1 MKQINPCSFET
12 LWDRAKPKPS
22 EAISPENQTLCQA
35 LFEALP
41 DAIAVVDSQGRI
53 RQINAELERLFGY
66 DREDLL
72 GRPIES
78 LIPERYRARHIDHRQ
93 HYRAAPYRL
102 KMSQRPELYG
112 LRRDGSEFPVD
123 VHLAPIKAEE
133 GTLTI
138 SVIRD
143 ITPHKTAEAEIQ
155 EHAHRKAILAD
166 LSQSALAGTS
176 LDRLMKHAVEQIA
189 QCLDIEYTK
198 ILELLPDGR
207 ALRLKAGVGWREGLV
222 GEATVSAGLESQAGY
237 TLLISKPADESTLIA
252 GEPVIVDDLRSETRF
267 SGPPLLFEHGV
278 VSGMSITIPGYARPY
293 GVLGVHTKKHRAFTE
308 DDAQF
313 LRAVAYT
320 LALAIERRQT
330 EEALRESEMRARR
343 LVEANIIGVFEGIE
357 DQICNANQIFLDML
371 GYSREDLQAGRLRW
385 PEMTPPEY
393 QALDEAARNQL
404 LDHGAIT
411 PFEKEFIRKNGTRVP
426 ILICA
431 TALERSPFTWI
442 AFIVDL
448 SEYKRLEDSLRRRAA
463 ELADADRRKDEF
475 LAMLAHELRNP
486 LAPIRNAVHILHRQV
501 PLLPESQR
509 PLEMIERQTQHLA
522 RLVDDLL
529 DVSRVTRG
537 KINLHKLPVDLV
549 ALTARVVENHRPS
562 ASAHQHTV
570 TLTLPP
576 CPLYVEGDDVRLT
589 QVLDNLLNNANKYTP
604 DGGHIWVTV
613 KDRKDEVLVS
623 IRDSGIG
630 IAENDLSEVFD
641 LFAQVDPGIDR
652 ARGGL
657 GIGLSLVKRLVE
669 MHGGYVEARSDGPGK
684 GSEFI
689 IYLPLL
695 SAKTELVS
703 HSWSALPASEAP
715 PVLRVLV
722 VDDNYD
728 AAESMALL
736 VKLWGHETR
745 IVHDG
750 RSAVD
755 ICQTYKPDVVLLD
768 LGLPGMS
775 GYEVAQHLRKEYGD
789 SMTLFALTGYGQA
802 EDRQRSAAAGFN
814 HHLVKP
820 IDPGILR
827 TLLASREV
835 RPAQS

>member
-1 MKQINPCSFET
+1 MITHTNPCSFET
-12 LWDRAKPKPS
+12 LWDTTRPKQTGEVLS
-22 EAISPENQTLCQA
+22 EDQTLCQA

-41 DAIAVVDSQGRI
+41 DAIAVVDSEGRI

-66 DREDLL
+66 DRKDLL
-72 GRPIES
+72 DRPIEC
-78 LIPERYRARHIDHRQ
+78 LIPERFRERHAAHRERYRT
-93 HYRAAPYRL
+93 APYRL
-102 KMSQRPELYG
+102 KMSHRPELYG
-112 LRRDGSEFPVD
+112 QRRDGTEFPVD
-123 VHLAPIKAEE
+123 VHLAPIKTAE
-133 GTLTI
+133 GIRII

-143 ITPHKTAEAEIQ
+143 ITSHKTAEAEIQ
-155 EHAHRKAILAD
+155 EHAHRKAVIAD
-166 LSQSALAGTS
+166 LSQSALAGS
-176 LDRLMKHAVEQIA
+176 GLDRLMEYVVEQVA
-189 QCLDIEYTK
+189 RCLDIEYAK

-207 ALRLKAGVGWREGLV
+207 TLLLKAGVGWKEGLV
-222 GEATVSAGLESQAGY
+222 GKATVSAGLESQAGY

-252 GEPVIVDDLRSETRF
+252 GKPVIVEDLSRETRF

-293 GVLGVHTKKHRAFTE
+293 GVLGVHTRKHRVFSE

-313 LRAVAYT
+313 LRAVAHI

-343 LVEANIIGVFEGIE
+343 LVEANIIGVIEGVE

-371 GYSREDLQAGRLRW
+371 GYTGEELLGGRLRW
-385 PEMTPPEY
+385 PEITPPEY
-393 QALDEAARNQL
+393 HALDDAARSQL
-404 LDHGAIT
+404 LDHGAIP

-426 ILICA
+426 ILLCA
-431 TALERSPFTWI
+431 TILERSPFTWI

-463 ELADADRRKDEF
+463 ELAEADRRKDEF

-486 LAPIRNAVHILHRQV
+486 LAPIRNAVHILHRQA

-537 KINLHKLPVDLV
+537 KINLQRMPVDLV

-576 CPLYVEGDDVRLT
+576 RPLYVEGDDVRLT

-613 KDRKDEVLVS
+613 REGQREAIVS
-623 IRDSGIG
+623 VRDSGIG
-630 IAENDLSEVFD
+630 IAEDELPGVFE

-669 MHGGYVEARSDGPGK
+669 MHGGRVEAHSDGHGK

-689 IYLPLL
+689 VYLPLL
-695 SAKTELVS
+695 PRDIQS
-703 HSWSALPASEAP
+703 LPAEYAQP
-715 PVLRVLV
+715 ITETPVALRVLV
-722 VDDNYD
+722 VDDNDD
-728 AAESMALL
+728 AAESMGSL

-755 ICQTYKPDVVLLD
+755 LCRTFKPNVVLLD

-775 GYEVAQHLRKEYGD
+775 GYEVARCLRKQHGD
-789 SMTLFALTGYGQA
+789 SMTLYALTGYGQA
-802 EDRQRSAAAGFN
+802 EDRARSKASGFD

-820 IDPGILR
+820 INPDGLK
-827 TLLASREV
+827 TLLNSRK
-835 RPAQS
+835 

>member
-1 MKQINPCSFET
+1 MVTHTNPCSFET
-12 LWDRAKPKPS
+12 LWHTARSKQTDEALS
-22 EAISPENQTLCQA
+22 EDQTLCQA

-41 DAIAVVDSQGRI
+41 DAIAVVDSEGRI

-66 DREDLL
+66 DRKDLL
-72 GRPIES
+72 DRPIEC
-78 LIPERYRARHIDHRQ
+78 LIPERFRERHAAHRER
-93 HYRAAPYRL
+93 YRAAPYRL
-102 KMSQRPELYG
+102 KMSHRPELYG
-112 LRRDGSEFPVD
+112 QRRDGTEFPVD
-123 VHLAPIKAEE
+123 VHLAPIKTAE
-133 GTLTI
+133 GIRII

-143 ITPHKTAEAEIQ
+143 ITSHKTAQAEIQ
-155 EHAHRKAILAD
+155 EHAYRKAVIAN
-166 LSQSALAGTS
+166 LSQSALASSG
-176 LDRLMKHAVEQIA
+176 LDRLMEYVVEQVA
-189 QCLDIEYTK
+189 RCLDLEYAK

-207 ALRLKAGVGWREGLV
+207 ALLLKAGVGWKEGLV
-222 GEATVSAGLESQAGY
+222 GQATVSAGLESQAGY
-237 TLLISKPADESTLIA
+237 TLLISKPADESTLFA
-252 GEPVIVDDLRSETRF
+252 GKPVIVKDLGRETRF

-278 VSGMSITIPGYARPY
+278 VSGMSVTIPGYARPY
-293 GVLGVHTKKHRAFTE
+293 GVLGVHTRKHRVFSE

-313 LRAVAYT
+313 LRAVAHI
-320 LALAIERRQT
+320 LALAIERWQT

-343 LVEANIIGVFEGIE
+343 LVEANIIGVIEGVE

-371 GYSREDLQAGRLRW
+371 GYTREELLAGRLRW
-385 PEMTPPEY
+385 PEITPPEY
-393 QALDEAARNQL
+393 QALDDAARSQL
-404 LDHGAIT
+404 LDHGAIP

-426 ILICA
+426 ILFCA
-431 TALERSPFTWI
+431 TILERSPFTWI

-463 ELADADRRKDEF
+463 ELAEADRRKDEF

-486 LAPIRNAVHILHRQV
+486 LAPIRNAVHILHRLA

-537 KINLHKLPVDLV
+537 KINLRRMPVDLV

-576 CPLYVEGDDVRLT
+576 RPLYVEGDDVRLT
-589 QVLDNLLNNANKYTP
+589 QVLDNLLSNANKYTP
-604 DGGHIWVTV
+604 DGGHIWITV
-613 KDRKDEVLVS
+613 REGQGEAIVS
-623 IRDSGIG
+623 VRDSGIG
-630 IAENDLSEVFD
+630 IAEDELPGVFD

-669 MHGGYVEARSDGPGK
+669 MHGGRVEAHSDGHGK
-684 GSEFI
+684 GSEFVV
-689 IYLPLL
+689 YLPLL
-695 SAKTELVS
+695 SQIAQP
-703 HSWSALPASEAP
+703 PADEHAQPTAEP
-715 PVLRVLV
+715 PAVLRIMV
-722 VDDNYD
+722 VDDHYD
-728 AAESMALL
+728 AAESMGLL

-755 ICQTYKPDVVLLD
+755 LCRTFKPNVVLLD

-775 GYEVAQHLRKEYGD
+775 GYEVARCLREEHGD
-789 SMTLFALTGYGQA
+789 SMMLYALTGYGQT
-802 EDRQRSAAAGFN
+802 EDRERSKAAGFD

-820 IDPGILR
+820 INPD
-827 TLLASREV
+827 TLKVLLNS
-835 RPAQS
+835 PK

>member
-1 MKQINPCSFET
+1 MITHTNPCSFET
-12 LWDRAKPKPS
+12 LWDTTRPKQTGEVLS
-22 EAISPENQTLCQA
+22 EDQTLCQA

-41 DAIAVVDSQGRI
+41 DAIAVVDSEGRI

-66 DREDLL
+66 DRKDLL
-72 GRPIES
+72 DRPIEC
-78 LIPERYRARHIDHRQ
+78 LIPERFRERHAAHRERYRT
-93 HYRAAPYRL
+93 APYRL
-102 KMSQRPELYG
+102 KMSHRPELYG
-112 LRRDGSEFPVD
+112 QRRDGTEFPVD
-123 VHLAPIKAEE
+123 VHLAPIKTAE
-133 GTLTI
+133 GIRII

-143 ITPHKTAEAEIQ
+143 ITSHKTAEAEIQ
-155 EHAHRKAILAD
+155 EHAHRKAVIAD
-166 LSQSALAGTS
+166 LSQSALAGS
-176 LDRLMKHAVEQIA
+176 GLDRLMEYVVEQVA
-189 QCLDIEYTK
+189 RCLDIEYAK

-207 ALRLKAGVGWREGLV
+207 TLLLKAGVGWKEGLV
-222 GEATVSAGLESQAGY
+222 GKATVSAGLESQAGY

-252 GEPVIVDDLRSETRF
+252 GKPVIVEDLSRETRF

-293 GVLGVHTKKHRAFTE
+293 GVLGVHTRKHRVFSE

-313 LRAVAYT
+313 LRAVAHI

-343 LVEANIIGVFEGIE
+343 LVEANIIGVIEGVE

-371 GYSREDLQAGRLRW
+371 GYTREELLAGQLRW
-385 PEMTPPEY
+385 PEITPPEY
-393 QALDEAARNQL
+393 QALDDAARSQL
-404 LDHGAIT
+404 LDHGAIP

-426 ILICA
+426 ILLCA
-431 TALERSPFTWI
+431 TILERSPFTWI

-463 ELADADRRKDEF
+463 ELAEADRRKDEF

-486 LAPIRNAVHILHRQV
+486 LAPIRNAVHILHRQA

-537 KINLHKLPVDLV
+537 KINLQRMPVDLV

-576 CPLYVEGDDVRLT
+576 RPLYVEGDDVRLT
-589 QVLDNLLNNANKYTP
+589 QVLDNLLSNANKYTP

-613 KDRKDEVLVS
+613 REGQREAIVS
-623 IRDSGIG
+623 VRDSGIG
-630 IAENDLSEVFD
+630 IAEDELPGVFE

-669 MHGGYVEARSDGPGK
+669 MHGGRVEAHSDGHGK

-689 IYLPLL
+689 VYLPLL
-695 SAKTELVS
+695 PRDIQS
-703 HSWSALPASEAP
+703 LPAEYAQP
-715 PVLRVLV
+715 ITETPVALRVLV

-728 AAESMALL
+728 AAESMGSL

-755 ICQTYKPDVVLLD
+755 LCRTFKPNVVLLD

-775 GYEVAQHLRKEYGD
+775 GYEVARCLRKQHGD
-789 SMTLFALTGYGQA
+789 SMTLYALTGYGQA
-802 EDRQRSAAAGFN
+802 EDRARSKASGFD

-820 IDPGILR
+820 INPDGLK
-827 TLLASREV
+827 TLLNSRK
-835 RPAQS
+835 

>member
-1 MKQINPCSFET
+1 MLRHTARSKET
-12 LWDRAKPKPS
+12 GEALS
-22 EAISPENQTLCQA
+22 EDQTLCQA

-41 DAIAVVDSQGRI
+41 DAIAVVDSEGRI

-66 DREDLL
+66 DRKDLL
-72 GRPIES
+72 DRPIEC
-78 LIPERYRARHIDHRQ
+78 LIPERFRESHTAHRERYRS
-93 HYRAAPYRL
+93 APYRL
-102 KMSQRPELYG
+102 KMSHRPELYG
-112 LRRDGSEFPVD
+112 QRRDGTEFPVD
-123 VHLAPIKAEE
+123 VHLAPIKTAE
-133 GTLTI
+133 GIRII

-143 ITPHKTAEAEIQ
+143 ITSHKTAEAEIQ
-155 EHAHRKAILAD
+155 EHAHRKAVIAD
-166 LSQSALAGTS
+166 LSQSALAGS
-176 LDRLMKHAVEQIA
+176 GLDRLMEYVVEQVA
-189 QCLDIEYTK
+189 RCLDIEYAK

-207 ALRLKAGVGWREGLV
+207 TLLLKAGVGWKEGLV
-222 GEATVSAGLESQAGY
+222 GKATVSAGLESQAGY

-252 GEPVIVDDLRSETRF
+252 GKPVIVEDLSRETRF

-293 GVLGVHTKKHRAFTE
+293 GVLGVHTRKHRVFSE

-313 LRAVAYT
+313 LRAVAHI

-343 LVEANIIGVFEGIE
+343 LVEANIIGVIEGVE

-371 GYSREDLQAGRLRW
+371 GYTGEELLGGRLRW
-385 PEMTPPEY
+385 PEITPPEY
-393 QALDEAARNQL
+393 HALDDAARSQL
-404 LDHGAIT
+404 LDHGAIP

-426 ILICA
+426 ILLCA
-431 TALERSPFTWI
+431 TILERSPFTWI

-448 SEYKRLEDSLRRRAA
+448 SEYKRLEDSLTRRAA
-463 ELADADRRKDEF
+463 ELAEADRRKDEF

-486 LAPIRNAVHILHRQV
+486 LAPIRNAVHILHRQA

-537 KINLHKLPVDLV
+537 KINLQKMPVDLV

-570 TLTLPP
+570 SLTLPP
-576 CPLYVEGDDVRLT
+576 RPLYVEGDDVRLT
-589 QVLDNLLNNANKYTP
+589 QVLDNLLSNANKYTP
-604 DGGHIWVTV
+604 DGGHIWITV
-613 KDRKDEVLVS
+613 REGQGEAIVS
-623 IRDSGIG
+623 VRDSGIG
-630 IAENDLSEVFD
+630 IAEDELPGVFE

-669 MHGGYVEARSDGPGK
+669 MHGGRVRAHSDGHGT

-689 IYLPLL
+689 VYLPLL
-695 SAKTELVS
+695 SQIAHPPDDEQAQPMPVP
-703 HSWSALPASEAP
+703 PA
-715 PVLRVLV
+715 VLRIMV

-728 AAESMALL
+728 AAESMGLL

-755 ICQTYKPDVVLLD
+755 LCRTFKPNVVLLD

-775 GYEVAQHLRKEYGD
+775 GYEVARCLREEHGD
-789 SMTLFALTGYGQA
+789 SMLLYALTGYGQT
-802 EDRQRSAAAGFN
+802 EDKERSKAAGFD

-820 IDPGILR
+820 IDPD
-827 TLLASREV
+827 TLKALLNS
-835 RPAQS
+835 PK